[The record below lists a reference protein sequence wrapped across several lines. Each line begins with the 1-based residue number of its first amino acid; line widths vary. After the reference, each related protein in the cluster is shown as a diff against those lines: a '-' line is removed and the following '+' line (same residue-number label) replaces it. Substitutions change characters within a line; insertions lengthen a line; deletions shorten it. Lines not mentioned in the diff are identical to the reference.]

1 MGTANKET
9 ERKLG
14 LFEQEIMGSAQQI
27 CKEID
32 DELEAYRASE
42 MGRYKDDALA
52 ETSQMIQSELSEL
65 VAEGTREL
73 SRKKMELKKRLYVK
87 RDDYTKEIFSEA
99 RRRLEE
105 FAKSDRYPDFL
116 YDKVKKLLSGRDVQG
131 ARLLVR
137 QDDMRLEPELKKL
150 CGAVELAAD
159 DTIRLGGARLVNE
172 AKNYIA
178 DETLDNA
185 LEEQKEWFAANS
197 GFIVTL

>member
-1 MGTANKET
+1 M
-9 ERKLG
+9 
-14 LFEQEIMGSAQQI
+14 
-27 CKEID
+27 
-32 DELEAYRASE
+32 
-42 MGRYKDDALA
+42 
-52 ETSQMIQSELSEL
+52 
-65 VAEGTREL
+65 
-73 SRKKMELKKRLYVK
+73 
-87 RDDYTKEIFSEA
+87 
-99 RRRLEE
+99 
-105 FAKSDRYPDFL
+105 
-116 YDKVKKLLSGRDVQG
+116 KKLLSGRDVQG

-137 QDDMRLEPELKKL
+137 QEDMRLEPELKKL